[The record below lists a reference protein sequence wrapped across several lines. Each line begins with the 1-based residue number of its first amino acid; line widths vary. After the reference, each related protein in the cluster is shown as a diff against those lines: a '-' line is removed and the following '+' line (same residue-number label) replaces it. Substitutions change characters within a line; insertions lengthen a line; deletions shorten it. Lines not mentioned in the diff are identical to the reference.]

1 VSPAEIGL
9 LGIFVLVVFLF
20 LGVHV
25 GFALIIVGFA
35 GLACVIG
42 LGPAIANIALV
53 SFAKVNDYGFAV
65 VPLFLLMGVFV
76 ANSGIARDAYDTVHA
91 WVGQIKGGLAI
102 ATAGACGLF
111 AACCGSSMAG
121 AVTFG
126 KVAYPEMKRLNYD
139 PRLATGIIAA
149 GGTLGILIPPSI
161 GFIIYGLLTELSI
174 GKLFVAGIIPGIL
187 EIVFY
192 AVTIVIL
199 CRLNPRMGPA
209 GPKTTVRQ
217 KVGSLRLTWP
227 VGVLFVLVIGGI
239 YVGVFTPTEAG
250 GIGAFGALAIALVR
264 RRMSPSNFAN
274 SLLETAQTSAMII
287 IMLIGA
293 FMFNA
298 FLAVTRIPFV
308 ASEYIVGLEV
318 SRYVILILILFGYL
332 VLGCFFDIYAIMIL
346 TVPIIYPTIVTLGFD
361 GIWYGVIMVRMME
374 IGLITPPFGLNLFG
388 LAGTVDVPVGTMYQG
403 VVPFVI
409 ADICEVVL
417 LVAVPLLST
426 LLPSLMFG

>member
-1 VSPAEIGL
+1 
-9 LGIFVLVVFLF
+9 
-20 LGVHV
+20 
-25 GFALIIVGFA
+25 
-35 GLACVIG
+35 
-42 LGPAIANIALV
+42 
-53 SFAKVNDYGFAV
+53 
-65 VPLFLLMGVFV
+65 
-76 ANSGIARDAYDTVHA
+76 
-91 WVGQIKGGLAI
+91 
-102 ATAGACGLF
+102 
-111 AACCGSSMAG
+111 
-121 AVTFG
+121 
-126 KVAYPEMKRLNYD
+126 
-139 PRLATGIIAA
+139 
-149 GGTLGILIPPSI
+149 
-161 GFIIYGLLTELSI
+161 
-174 GKLFVAGIIPGIL
+174 
-187 EIVFY
+187 
-192 AVTIVIL
+192 
-199 CRLNPRMGPA
+199 MGPA